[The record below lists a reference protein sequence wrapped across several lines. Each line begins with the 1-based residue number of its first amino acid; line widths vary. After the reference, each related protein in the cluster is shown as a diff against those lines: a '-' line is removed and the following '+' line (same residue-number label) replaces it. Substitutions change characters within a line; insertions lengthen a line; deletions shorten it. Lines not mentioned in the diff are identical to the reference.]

1 MGKLGGGSLFIVGIL
16 IVIFGAFIQS
26 GIVEALLN
34 IAGLLIIAIG
44 VIAAIVG
51 LVQMLSGDKQGSS
64 DF

>member
-16 IVIFGAFIQS
+16 VVILGAFIQS
-26 GIVEALLN
+26 GIVETLLN
-34 IAGLLIIAIG
+34 IAGFLIIAIG

>member
-44 VIAAIVG
+44 VIVAIVG
-51 LVQMLSGDKQGSS
+51 LVQGSS

>member
-1 MGKLGGGSLFIVGIL
+1 MGKLGGGSLFLVGIL

-34 IAGLLIIAIG
+34 IAGFLIIAIG
-44 VIAAIVG
+44 VIAGIVG
-51 LVQMLSGDKQGSS
+51 LFQMVSGGKEGSS